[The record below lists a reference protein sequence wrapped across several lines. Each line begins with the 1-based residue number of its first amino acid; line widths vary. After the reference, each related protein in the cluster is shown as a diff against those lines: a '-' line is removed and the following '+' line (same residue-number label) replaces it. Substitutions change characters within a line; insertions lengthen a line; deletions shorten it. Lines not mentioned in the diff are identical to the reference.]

1 MFNKIMEIMM
11 KNKILVTGATG
22 NIGSYLVPAL
32 LSEGADVRVLVRNMD
47 EAKNYKAN
55 GAEVVTGDLDKQDTL
70 QSAVSGVDKIYL
82 LTWNGPT
89 SIRQA
94 ENIIRAAVNA
104 GNPHI
109 VRSSGH
115 GSEKSRIIRD
125 LLAYEE
131 LIKSSGLTY
140 TFLRPT
146 FFMQNIFMA
155 AQTISAQGT
164 IYMPFK
170 DGKVAT
176 IDVRDIAEA
185 AAKVLTTMGHEGK
198 TYILTGPQ
206 AVSFY
211 EVAAAFSEVLDKE
224 VKYVDVPLEAGKQAM
239 LGLGMPEWIVD
250 GYVELIAEF
259 ANNWA
264 NKAYPDFENLT
275 GHKAHS
281 IKQFAKDF
289 ESAFSESVPQNV

>member
-1 MFNKIMEIMM
+1 M

-22 NIGSYLVPAL
+22 KIGSYLVPAL
-32 LSEGADVRVLVRNMD
+32 LSEDADVRVLVRNKD
-47 EAKNYKAN
+47 EVKDVAAKGVEA
-55 GAEVVTGDLDKQDTL
+55 VIGDLDKQETL
-70 QSAVSGVDKIYL
+70 PAAVSGVDKIYL

-89 SIRQA
+89 SIKQA
-94 ENIIRAAVNA
+94 ENLIGAAVKS

-125 LLAYEE
+125 LLASEE
-131 LIKSSGLTY
+131 IIKSSGLTY

-176 IDVRDIAEA
+176 IDVRDIADA
-185 AAKVLTTMGHEGK
+185 AAKVLTTQGHEGK
-198 TYILTGPQ
+198 TYILTGPRP
-206 AVSFY
+206 VSFY
-211 EVAAAFSEVLDKE
+211 DIASAFSKILGKE

-239 LGLGMPEWIVD
+239 LGFGIPEWIVD
-250 GYVELIAEF
+250 GYMELIAEF

-264 NKAYPDFENLT
+264 NKTYPDFEILT
-275 GHKAHS
+275 GRKARS
-281 IKQFAKDF
+281 IEQFAKDF
-289 ESAFSESVPQNV
+289 ESAFSESVTQNA